1 MPTGPTATRKR
12 RTQTRS
18 LSERVRLTETLLQ
31 AWHAIRRNGETSRS
45 AKTRQETKEFGA
57 DLPRK
62 LRSIQKRL
70 HDRPY
75 QFARQFGATP
85 EKAKGKGKR
94 PLVIAPLDDR
104 IVQRAI
110 LDVLQDASELAQVQE
125 ILETPTSIG
134 GIRGRGVEHAINL
147 IDNAYASGRAN
158 FVAGSDI
165 SGFFTKIPQSAVV
178 DFIGRQTDDSEFVD
192 LFARALKVDLAN
204 GSEMTPEDLK
214 MFPTDDV
221 GVAQGC
227 PLSALAGN
235 IALRSF
241 DQALNGRD
249 IICIRYIDDFIL
261 LGKRQRAVTKAF
273 ESAEILLASMGMSIY
288 KPSERS
294 DKAFSGPIGESI
306 HFLGYCLA
314 PGVYPPTQINREDVI
329 ASVRAEFGQ
338 GR

>member
-1 MPTGPTATRKR
+1 
-12 RTQTRS
+12 
-18 LSERVRLTETLLQ
+18 
-31 AWHAIRRNGETSRS
+31 
-45 AKTRQETKEFGA
+45 
-57 DLPRK
+57 
-62 LRSIQKRL
+62 
-70 HDRPY
+70 
-75 QFARQFGATP
+75 
-85 EKAKGKGKR
+85 
-94 PLVIAPLDDR
+94 
-104 IVQRAI
+104 VQRAI

-204 GSEMTPEDLK
+204 GCEMTPEDLK

-338 GR
+338 GRAHILQALHGRSNGKPLQLYSQTLVAIDGLLRAWSGAFRASKCPKAAAEIDQAVNNLLSDFIAFYRDNVIERSQTDKRRVLGVHVLADDVIRRVGKT